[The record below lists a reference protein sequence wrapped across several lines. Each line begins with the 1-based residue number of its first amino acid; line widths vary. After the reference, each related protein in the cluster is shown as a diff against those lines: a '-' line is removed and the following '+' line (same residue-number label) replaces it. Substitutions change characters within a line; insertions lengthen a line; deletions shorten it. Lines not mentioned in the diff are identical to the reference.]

1 MIRFSRRED
10 YAVIL
15 VTTLASAFDRRLV
28 SLTEIA
34 NEYRL
39 SILFLRNVANDLRT
53 KGLISAV
60 EGKNGGYALKKNPKV
75 LKMGEVLKAFSTEAL
90 LSCCSAFSDELG
102 GSHQSLG
109 ATLTEIKDRCPQE
122 GFCRTGYIWRKL
134 NKEFLERVSSLSVQ
148 EFMEYR

>member
-15 VTTLASAFDRRLV
+15 ITKLAEAFEKRLIPL
-28 SLTEIA
+28 SGIA
-34 NEYRL
+34 KEYRL
-39 SILFLRNVANDLRT
+39 SLLFLRNVANDLRT

-60 EGKNGGYALKKNPKV
+60 EGKNGGYSLSKNPTQ
-75 LKMGEVLKAFSTEAL
+75 LKMGEVLKAFSNEPL
-90 LSCCSAFSDELG
+90 LACCSSFQDNSVN
-102 GSHQSLG
+102 QSNHV
-109 ATLTEIKDRCPQE
+109 AMKHASERCAQE

-134 NKEFLERVSSLSVQ
+134 NREFLERVSSLSVQ

>member
-15 VTTLASAFDRRLV
+15 VTKLAEAFEKQLIPLSSIAKEYKL
-28 SLTEIA
+28 SL
-34 NEYRL
+34 
-39 SILFLRNVANDLRT
+39 LFLRNVANDLRA

-60 EGKNGGYALKKNPKV
+60 EGKNGGYSLKKNPKV
-75 LKMGEVLKAFSTEAL
+75 LKMGEVLKAFTTEPL
-90 LSCCSAFSDELG
+90 LACCSSFETSIH
-102 GSHQSLG
+102 SN
-109 ATLTEIKDRCPQE
+109 KCPQT

-134 NKEFLERVSSLSVQ
+134 NREFLERVSSLSVR